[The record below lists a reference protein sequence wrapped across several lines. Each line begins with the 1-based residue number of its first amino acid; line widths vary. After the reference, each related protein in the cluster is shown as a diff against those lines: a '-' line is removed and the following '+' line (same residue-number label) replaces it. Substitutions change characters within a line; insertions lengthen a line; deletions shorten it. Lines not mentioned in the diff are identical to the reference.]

1 MIKFYFTFNFNKKR
15 TMADIVLSEQER
27 KQLDDFQLGNVK
39 NNKFSDFSKLEN
51 SLRYSD
57 SIYRRAIIDLSNR
70 MEKLEKEV
78 ADNNNKCNNM
88 IKNLIV
94 SNICCLIS
102 IGILIL
108 ANRFK

>member
-1 MIKFYFTFNFNKKR
+1 
-15 TMADIVLSEQER
+15 MADIVLSEQER
-27 KQLDDFQLGNVK
+27 KQLDDFQLGK

-78 ADNNNKCNNM
+78 TDNNNKCNNM
-88 IKNLIV
+88 IKNLII

-108 ANRFK
+108 ANQFK

>member
-1 MIKFYFTFNFNKKR
+1 
-15 TMADIVLSEQER
+15 MADIVLSEQER
-27 KQLDDFQLGNVK
+27 KQLDDFQLGK

-57 SIYRRAIIDLSNR
+57 SIYRKVIIELSNR

-78 ADNNNKCNNM
+78 TDNNNKCNNM

-108 ANRFK
+108 ANQFK

>member
-1 MIKFYFTFNFNKKR
+1 
-15 TMADIVLSEQER
+15 MADIVLSEQER

-39 NNKFSDFSKLEN
+39 NNKFSDYNFSKLEN

-78 ADNNNKCNNM
+78 TDNNNKCNNM
-88 IKNLIV
+88 IKNLII

-108 ANRFK
+108 ANQFK

>member
-1 MIKFYFTFNFNKKR
+1 MIRFYFTFNFNKK

-27 KQLDDFQLGNVK
+27 KQLDDFQLGK
-39 NNKFSDFSKLEN
+39 NNKFSDYNFSKLEN

-57 SIYRRAIIDLSNR
+57 SIYRRVIIDLSNR
-70 MEKLEKEV
+70 MENLEKEV

>member
-1 MIKFYFTFNFNKKR
+1 
-15 TMADIVLSEQER
+15 MAEIVLSEQER

-39 NNKFSDFSKLEN
+39 NNKFRDYNFSKLEN

-57 SIYRRAIIDLSNR
+57 SIYRKVIIDLSNR

-78 ADNNNKCNNM
+78 TDNNNKCDNM
-88 IKNLIV
+88 IKSLIF

>member
-1 MIKFYFTFNFNKKR
+1 
-15 TMADIVLSEQER
+15 MADIVLSEQER

-78 ADNNNKCNNM
+78 TDNNNKCNNM
-88 IKNLIV
+88 IKNLII
-94 SNICCLIS
+94 SNICCFSLHWGS
-102 IGILIL
+102 
-108 ANRFK
+108 

>member
-1 MIKFYFTFNFNKKR
+1 
-15 TMADIVLSEQER
+15 MADIVLSEQER
-27 KQLDDFQLGNVK
+27 KQLDDFQLGK

-57 SIYRRAIIDLSNR
+57 SIYRKVIIDLSNK

-78 ADNNNKCNNM
+78 TDNNNKCTNM

-108 ANRFK
+108 ANQFK

>member
-1 MIKFYFTFNFNKKR
+1 
-15 TMADIVLSEQER
+15 MADIVLSEQER
-27 KQLDDFQLGNVK
+27 KQLDDFQLGK

-57 SIYRRAIIDLSNR
+57 SIYRKVIIDLSNR

-78 ADNNNKCNNM
+78 TDNNNKCNNM
-88 IKNLIV
+88 IKNLII

>member
-1 MIKFYFTFNFNKKR
+1 
-15 TMADIVLSEQER
+15 MADIVLSEQER

-39 NNKFSDFSKLEN
+39 NNKFSDYNFSKLEN

-57 SIYRRAIIDLSNR
+57 SIYRKVIIDLSNK

-78 ADNNNKCNNM
+78 ADNDNKCNNM
-88 IKNLIV
+88 IKSLIF
-94 SNICCLIS
+94 SNVCCLIS